1 MNEVSNSAGFFAQRA
16 LAQEQLFLSG
26 AGTDVTFEL
35 PDGKVSAHKCILMTH
50 APYFARLFAS
60 DMMEARSGVVEVT
73 DFKARDFKTFLG
85 FIYSGLLRDPF
96 DMEQMICLANKY
108 DVPALIDAC
117 LKKVGS
123 ESNRDSERIPRH
135 TLVVSFEEHFR
146 LADRQGIPKFRQ
158 GCEDLLHSFVDTWT
172 DSREEIFRGCQPG
185 SRQHDRDAHDLALNH
200 VVELLVFAQRHSCQQ
215 LKKKCLSHFMKHN
228 CGWLDQDALAEK
240 LKDHP
245 DVWREIVKAY
255 HLKLKMKKL
264 KIKKMKSIK
273 Y

>member
-1 MNEVSNSAGFFAQRA
+1 MDEVSNSAGRA

-35 PDGKVSAHKCILMTH
+35 PDGQVSAHKLILTTH

-60 DMMEARSGVVEVT
+60 DMIEARSGVVEVP
-73 DFKARDFKTFLG
+73 DFKARDFKNFLR
-85 FIYSGLLRDPF
+85 FVYSGLLRDPF

-108 DVPALIDAC
+108 DVPALIDTC
-117 LKKVGS
+117 VKKVGS
-123 ESNRDSERIPRH
+123 ELKPDFGRIPAQ

-146 LADRQGIPKFRQ
+146 LADRLGIPKFRQ
-158 GCEDLLHSFVDTWT
+158 GCEALLHGLVDTWT
-172 DSREEIFRGCQPG
+172 GDRGDRGEIFRGCQPG

-200 VVELLVFAQRHSCQQ
+200 VAELLVFALRHSCQQ
-215 LKKKCLSHFMKHN
+215 LKKKCLSHFMKHK
-228 CGWLDQDALAEK
+228 CGLDQDSLTEK

-245 DVWREIVKAY
+245 DVILEIVKAY
-255 HLKLKMKKL
+255 HLKLKQ
-264 KIKKMKSIK
+264 IEEDED